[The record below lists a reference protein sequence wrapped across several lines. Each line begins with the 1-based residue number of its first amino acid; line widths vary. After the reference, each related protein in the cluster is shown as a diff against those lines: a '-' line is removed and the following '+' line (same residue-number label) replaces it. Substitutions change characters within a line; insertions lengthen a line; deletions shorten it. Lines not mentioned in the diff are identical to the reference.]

1 MTIKQVIVPDVASL
15 SISGATVQLLEA
27 LTFTDDGKHL
37 VVKAT
42 FTEDGGLGQLKYGYF
57 LYDIENET
65 YSLNFNT
72 QLLSTSRLSSSI
84 IESLTFQGNAD
95 DYSVI
100 ASVKNAD
107 EDSASLVHLRN
118 GEIVSQDLLADVL
131 DADFDVVVDKQL
143 LDDSGRYL
151 AIQTSSSA
159 LASDSVPD
167 TNDSPDIYLIDI
179 ETKNVSRVSMIGG
192 AETSDPAYLQNIKVD
207 ESGVSVGFTT
217 DAYFVSPTSI
227 DKNSLDTS
235 GPLGTRTDAYV
246 WQMSVNNEGE
256 LTGNPSF
263 TLLSVAQDG
272 TAAGFVDSSTGI
284 YLSQSASY
292 FSSTSPLITP
302 NDDNN
307 ASDTFINR
315 DGQLTVINYSS
326 TEAFDADTRVV
337 GTSDNGRYVLLLSSA
352 SQISG
357 SSGAG
362 QLVMVDTLS
371 SQSLVISQNAAGVT
385 GDNETISAVIT
396 GNARQVAFTSLA
408 SNLTNELPDVWLGSL
423 FIKTNTQ
430 VNSSPT
436 GNVALSGLPVV
447 GESISLNL
455 DDIRDED
462 GLGDFTIEWYKDD
475 ELVSLTDTDSLII
488 AEGDIDKS
496 ISAIVRYT
504 DLQDQDE
511 IIEVPSFSIFPR
523 QTDTLDNLLFTS
535 KYIVF
540 ESAGDNLFEFDLD
553 FDDISI
559 NGQATLF
566 SGSSNVDA
574 VKLSAGQ
581 IMDFTNVKSS
591 IDKIYLPGTLNDFL
605 QNGSIDTATGFMTL
619 ISTADFTY
627 TEIKFI
633 ATNTA
638 ADELIFT
645 DGKISSAALK
655 DYLISGSSNIST
667 LILDDS
673 ETYNTIDIADTTG
686 KVKAIALDQNG
697 ENFSSFGTG
706 VEMQVSGSA
715 GVDKVYI
722 HAGTNVDATNL
733 KSSVDIVYLQ
743 GEWSDY
749 SKELNLSGNLVL
761 TRSVVID
768 ESEHIESV
776 TVSSGSI
783 SATNDLL
790 VFADGS
796 IRISSAV
803 LSVKTNDESE
813 FSALS
818 GYDGTITTPTENL
831 ADLDLIFPQMNYEP
845 PLFTESVSD
854 LSSDIEHVE
863 IKDNITLLDI
873 GYNNTSGV
881 EQFFEYAQDIEM
893 YF

>member
-118 GEIVSQDLLADVL
+118 GEIVSQDLLTDVL
-131 DADFDVVVDKQL
+131 GADFDVVVDKQL

-159 LASDSVPD
+159 LASESVPD

-246 WQMSVNNEGE
+246 WQMSVNSEGE
-256 LTGNPSF
+256 LTGNQSF
-263 TLLSVAQDG
+263 TLLSIAQDG

-362 QLVMVDTLS
+362 QLVMVDTVS
-371 SQSLVISQNAAGVT
+371 SQSLVISQNAAGIT

-396 GNARQVAFTSLA
+396 GTARQVAFTSLA

-462 GLGDFTIEWYKDD
+462 GLGDFTIEWYEDD
-475 ELVSLTDTDSLII
+475 NLLIANEDFSFDIVSN
-488 AEGDIDKS
+488 
-496 ISAIVRYT
+496 SALSAVVSYT
-504 DLQDQDE
+504 DGAGNEETIDVE
-511 IIEVPSFSIFPR
+511 SFAIFPR
-523 QTDTLDNLLFTS
+523 IENDGGGLEYTS
-535 KYIVF
+535 KYIVT
-540 ESAGDNLFEFDLD
+540 ESTGNNVFDLD
-553 FDDISI
+553 LNFDELDFY
-559 NGQATLF
+559 GQSTLF
-566 SGSSNVDA
+566 SGSAGVDA
-574 VKLSAGQ
+574 IKITTGQ
-581 IMDFTNVKSS
+581 VLDFTNVKSS
-591 IDKIYLPGTLNDFL
+591 VDKVYLPGTMNDFL
-605 QNGSIDTATGFMTL
+605 ANASLDSNTGVMTL
-619 ISTADFTY
+619 ISTANFTY
-627 TEIKFI
+627 TELKFI
-633 ATNTA
+633 ATNVA
-638 ADELIFT
+638 ADEVVFT
-645 DGKISSAALK
+645 DGKISTQLLK
-655 DYLISGSSNIST
+655 NYLSGLEDNIDS
-667 LILDDS
+667 LILSNS
-673 ETYNTIDIADTTG
+673 ETYYSAQTLSEGG
-686 KVKAIALDQNG
+686 KVKAIALDSTG
-697 ENFSSFGTG
+697 ENFTSFTPN
-706 VEMQVSGSA
+706 VELQVSGGS

-722 HAGTNVDATNL
+722 QAGTTVDATNL
-733 KSSVDIVYLQ
+733 KSSIDVIYLQ
-743 GEWSDY
+743 GRWIDY
-749 SKELNLSGNLVL
+749 VKSFDDSGNLVL
-761 TRSVVID
+761 SREVNI
-768 ESEHIESV
+768 SETTNIEAV
-776 TVSSGSI
+776 TVASGSTI
-783 SATNDLL
+783 ATNDLL

-796 IRISSAV
+796 IRIKDAV
-803 LSVKTNDESE
+803 VAVRAESDLQ
-813 FSALS
+813 FNSIN
-818 GYDGTITTPTENL
+818 GYDGTISTPTENL
-831 ADLDLIFPQMNYEP
+831 ESLDFIFAKETGAKLLGELTNALNDDAQTSILQIDDSSVTNLDLSY
-845 PLFTESVSD
+845 
-854 LSSDIEHVE
+854 IE
-863 IKDNITLLDI
+863 ID
-873 GYNNTSGV
+873 NTSV
-881 EQFFEYAQDIEM
+881 LMF
-893 YF
+893 